1 MLQIFWWTYF
11 LLMVRND
18 SRNIKEARDFFNF
31 FLIKNISGARL
42 MLVISTQ
49 SFSVRHNTL
58 KKESLIKDINNFLC
72 KYLHEF

>member
-11 LLMVRND
+11 LLMLRND
-18 SRNIKEARDFFNF
+18 SRDEARDFFNF

-49 SFSVRHNTL
+49 SFSVCHNTL